1 MHPRQ
6 RSPRG
11 FYASEYRHRGGGG
24 GGGDVGFGR
33 GYNNR
38 RGPASAAV
46 VVPGAAAVVPGGG
59 GDIFVEAGRLAAE
72 YLVSQGLLPPSVLS
86 LKLYNNQNGSFKKHV
101 GVGVGVGVGGG
112 VGFGEI
118 SVDGG
123 RASVLARLG
132 NNAVPIVDGGLSAG
146 RRKLGFE
153 EFGEKGGSR
162 RRGSFNSNGFDWG
175 NREYRRN
182 GSWSDRFG
190 GGSEIR
196 EDDDNIDGGIGRGA
210 SVGDGGSGSGAG
222 VGDGGSC
229 SGVGNGVRQQDE
241 EQRQLQQEEVAVGGV
256 VDNVMQKMNS
266 NEDGNDLE
274 AETDKNEVFDGE
286 LLGSKQSSPVEGKD
300 ACEMDVEFVGSTNDL
315 ENISGEV
322 KEVAKNGTGSG
333 ESDDGDKPSISNN
346 SKNSS
351 AHSSDQENNSSG
363 IVFTDL
369 LSLCKSIKVPT
380 KTRSSLTHKNLNAL
394 PHVNNG
400 QGNAHDIGNLQ
411 GPEVLAENESVKGSS
426 SGDLLS
432 EKTYDIVHLD
442 SDSPEAEPSEPVHSD
457 EDMKEL
463 DTAFEAEEDQSV
475 ESQSGQDGGYMHD
488 KGQESTA
495 ELPEFGGCSS
505 VSEERGVKRV
515 AEEDDV
521 REDAKRLREWQALP
535 SPIPK
540 TEAYFLHNI
549 PIEVKESPEHDE
561 ISHVDKVNMVSDQG
575 NLMSSSQFT
584 DEGDRS
590 FFGCSEEKPPLSSSF
605 RTCDLNLIEASEV
618 HDNHVDHPVLIYS
631 PPVPETKE
639 VVPVDIDLSKN
650 LASVS
655 GKFTTHTT
663 NGKEIEVIDLE
674 SDSNLEEK
682 AIDSIDRKTDTMF
695 TGLEGFTGHAQN
707 AADIHDVQDGYG
719 LMISELLGTDF
730 TNCSSVPDDIN
741 SVHDEIGLHN
751 GTGTLAEDDSIYM
764 SLGELSFLRPWE
776 QPPSQDYQKH
786 F

>member
-24 GGGDVGFGR
+24 GDVGFGR

-38 RGPASAAV
+38 RGPASAGF

-59 GDIFVEAGRLAAE
+59 GDVFVEAGRLAAE

-101 GVGVGVGVGGG
+101 GVVGGGGVGVGVGVG
-112 VGFGEI
+112 VGEI

-132 NNAVPIVDGGLSAG
+132 NNAVPIVDGGLSDG

-153 EFGEKGGSR
+153 EFGQKGGSR
-162 RRGSFNSNGFDWG
+162 RRGSFKSNGFDW
-175 NREYRRN
+175 
-182 GSWSDRFG
+182 
-190 GGSEIR
+190 
-196 EDDDNIDGGIGRGA
+196 
-210 SVGDGGSGSGAG
+210 V
-222 VGDGGSC
+222 
-229 SGVGNGVRQQDE
+229 
-241 EQRQLQQEEVAVGGV
+241 
-256 VDNVMQKMNS
+256 
-266 NEDGNDLE
+266 
-274 AETDKNEVFDGE
+274 ETDKNEVFDGE
-286 LLGSKQSSPVEGKD
+286 LLGLKQSSSGEGKD
-300 ACEMDVEFVGSTNDL
+300 ACGMDVEFVGSTNGL
-315 ENISGEV
+315 ENIGGEV
-322 KEVAKNGTGSG
+322 KEVVKNGTDSG
-333 ESDDGDKPSISNN
+333 EHDDGDKPSISNN

-351 AHSSDQENNSSG
+351 AQSSDQENNTSG
-363 IVFTDL
+363 MVFTDL
-369 LSLCKSIKVPT
+369 LSLCKSVKVPT

-400 QGNAHDIGNLQ
+400 QGNAHYIGNLQ

-426 SGDLLS
+426 SGDLPP

-463 DTAFEAEEDQSV
+463 DTAREAEEDQSV

-495 ELPEFGGCSS
+495 ELPEFGDCNSM
-505 VSEERGVKRV
+505 SEERGEKRV
-515 AEEDDV
+515 ADEDDV
-521 REDAKRLREWQALP
+521 REDTKRLREWQALP

-549 PIEVKESPEHDE
+549 PIEVKESPERDE
-561 ISHVDKVNMVSDQG
+561 ISHVDKVNIVSDQG

-590 FFGCSEEKPPLSSSF
+590 FFECSEEKPPLPSSF

-631 PPVPETKE
+631 PPIPETKE
-639 VVPVDIDLSKN
+639 AVPVGIDLSKN

-663 NGKEIEVIDLE
+663 SGKEIEVIDLE
-674 SDSNLEEK
+674 SDSNLDEK

-695 TGLEGFTGHAQN
+695 TGLEGFTSHAQN

-751 GTGTLAEDDSIYM
+751 GTVLTDA
-764 SLGELSFLRPWE
+764 SFKLI
-776 QPPSQDYQKH
+776 
-786 F
+786 

>member
-24 GGGDVGFGR
+24 GDVGVGFGR

-38 RGPASAAV
+38 RAPASAAV
-46 VVPGAAAVVPGGG
+46 VVPGAASVPGGGGG

-101 GVGVGVGVGGG
+101 GVVGGGIGVVGGVGV
-112 VGFGEI
+112 GEI

-123 RASVLARLG
+123 RTPVLARLG

-153 EFGEKGGSR
+153 EFGQKGGSR

-182 GSWSDRFG
+182 GSWSG
-190 GGSEIR
+190 GGSDIR
-196 EDDDNIDGGIGRGA
+196 EDDDDIDGGI
-210 SVGDGGSGSGAG
+210 GSGSGAG
-222 VGDGGSC
+222 VGDGGSG
-229 SGVGNGVRQQDE
+229 SGAGDGVRQQDE
-241 EQRQLQQEEVAVGGV
+241 EQRQPQQQQQEEVAVGGV
-256 VDNVMQKMNS
+256 VDNVMEKLNS

-286 LLGSKQSSPVEGKD
+286 LLGLKQSSSGEGKD
-300 ACEMDVEFVGSTNDL
+300 ACDMDEEFVGSTNGL
-315 ENISGEV
+315 ENISSEV
-322 KEVAKNGTGSG
+322 KEAVKDGTGSG
-333 ESDDGDKPSISNN
+333 ECDDGDKPSISNN

-351 AHSSDQENNSSG
+351 AQSSDQENNTSG
-363 IVFTDL
+363 MVFTDL
-369 LSLCKSIKVPT
+369 LSLCKSVKVPT

-411 GPEVLAENESVKGSS
+411 GLEVLAENESVKGSS
-426 SGDLLS
+426 SGDLPP

-442 SDSPEAEPSEPVHSD
+442 LDSPEAEPSEPVHSD

-463 DTAFEAEEDQSV
+463 DTACEAEEDQSV
-475 ESQSGQDGGYMHD
+475 ESQSGQDGVYMHD

-505 VSEERGVKRV
+505 VSGERGEKRI

-521 REDAKRLREWQALP
+521 REDTKRLREWQALP

-549 PIEVKESPEHDE
+549 PIEVKESPEQDE
-561 ISHVDKVNMVSDQG
+561 ISHVDNVNLVSDQG
-575 NLMSSSQFT
+575 NLMGSSQFT

-590 FFGCSEEKPPLSSSF
+590 FFGCSEEKPPLPSSF
-605 RTCDLNLIEASEV
+605 RTCDLNLMEASEV

-631 PPVPETKE
+631 PPIPETKE
-639 VVPVDIDLSKN
+639 AVPVDINLSKN

-674 SDSNLEEK
+674 SDSNQEEK
-682 AIDSIDRKTDTMF
+682 AIDSIDRKYVSSIFFPCFMS
-695 TGLEGFTGHAQN
+695 A
-707 AADIHDVQDGYG
+707 
-719 LMISELLGTDF
+719 LLTVLSHVSILVF
-730 TNCSSVPDDIN
+730 VR
-741 SVHDEIGLHN
+741 
-751 GTGTLAEDDSIYM
+751 TL
-764 SLGELSFLRPWE
+764 LV
-776 QPPSQDYQKH
+776 
-786 F
+786 